1 MGERGAC
8 RARDAVVWREPRTYG
23 RSITAVRL
31 KTGAIHSWFYGEYAD
46 AKKSIDSHFPRL
58 ADADLH

>member
-1 MGERGAC
+1 MSIESAKHWVKGFASTRPNWFDGAM
-8 RARDAVVWREPRTYG
+8 
-23 RSITAVRL
+23 
-31 KTGAIHSWFYGEYAD
+31 AD